1 MGKVKVPRKS
11 TNIDMTAMCDVAFL
25 LLTFFILTAKFKPN
39 EPIIVD
45 TPASVADKKLPEDK
59 VITISVDKKGR
70 VFFGVD
76 NIQVRRKILD
86 RVANE
91 KKLTLSAEQRRKF
104 ENIASFGVPMNEL
117 PKFLTLDF
125 SQHADPNVQ
134 KGIPIDTTNKY
145 QRSELTE
152 WIQYSRLAY
161 KEVTGSAPFIAVK
174 ADYDVNYPAV
184 QDIINTLQSPRVK
197 INKFNLVTNLE
208 KKPEK

>member
-11 TNIDMTAMCDVAFL
+11 TVIDMTAMCDVAFL

-39 EPIIVD
+39 EPIVVD
-45 TPASVADKKLPEDK
+45 TPASVADKKLPDDK
-59 VITISVDKKGR
+59 VMTISVDKKGR
-70 VFFGVD
+70 IFFGVD
-76 NIQVRRKILD
+76 NIQVRGKILD
-86 RVANE
+86 RVAAD
-91 KKLTLSAEQRRKF
+91 KKLSITPEQRKKF
-104 ENIASFGVPMNEL
+104 QNIASFGVPMAEL
-117 PKFLTLDF
+117 PKFLTLDM
-125 SQHADPNVQ
+125 SQHTDPNVQ

-161 KEVTGSAPFIAVK
+161 KEVTNSAPFVAVK
-174 ADYDVNYPAV
+174 ADYDVNYPVV

-208 KKPEK
+208 KKPQN